1 MNNKLS
7 GGKLVLVPIKQL
19 GINKIPYIEDLRDRT
34 IKYIDFHP
42 ASLLPDTDGQGV
54 QDNSNMYVSIADVFG
69 NEFIIK
75 DLPLERFNYVQ
86 TLGVK
91 QSICK
96 KISLQNSAIICQN
109 ASNIGKYVALI
120 FWYDLPEFSARNRS
134 DVTVVDSVTVPI
146 TNVIRYN
153 SLPDEERMTGKRF
166 RQILLGTPTITP
178 DLRNALD
185 LDKLNNI
192 YITLRK
198 GSYNVIENIPVVL
211 FYQMQML
218 QKSVFANI
226 IFDMQSSY
234 LTIGGAG
241 TATYADYVGK
251 SVFLNFVY
259 EK

>member
-19 GINKIPYIEDLRDRT
+19 GINKIPYIEDLRDRC
-34 IKYIDFHP
+34 IKYIDFYP
-42 ASLLPDTDGQGV
+42 VTLLPDTDEPGV
-54 QDNSNMYVSIADVFG
+54 QDTTNMYISIADVFG
-69 NEFIIK
+69 NEYLIK
-75 DLPLERFNYVQ
+75 DLPLERLNYAA
-86 TLGVK
+86 TFGVK
-91 QSICK
+91 QSIHK
-96 KISLQNSAIICQN
+96 KISLQNSAINCQN
-109 ASNIGKYVALI
+109 ANNVGKYVALI

-153 SLPDEERMTGKRF
+153 SFPDEERMTGKRF

-178 DLRNALD
+178 DLRNALT
-185 LDKLNNI
+185 LTQLRNV

-198 GSYNVIENIPVVL
+198 GSYNVIENIPVML

-218 QKSVFANI
+218 QKSIFANI
-226 IFDMQSSY
+226 IFDMQSSF